1 MPVGDD
7 TVQITG
13 WLSLV
18 RNGVTR
24 YFVADD
30 TGQSWEMLIDDEL
43 IRSLGGP
50 LAVDRQL
57 VTITGEAPGGPSD
70 MIRVITIQLAAP

>member
-1 MPVGDD
+1 
-7 TVQITG
+7 VQITG

-24 YFVADD
+24 YFIADD
-30 TGQSWEMLIDDEL
+30 AGQIWEMQIDDEL
-43 IRSLGGP
+43 IRALGGP

-57 VTITGEAPGGPSD
+57 VTITGEALSGPPAL
-70 MIRVITIQLAAP
+70 IRVVTIQLAAP